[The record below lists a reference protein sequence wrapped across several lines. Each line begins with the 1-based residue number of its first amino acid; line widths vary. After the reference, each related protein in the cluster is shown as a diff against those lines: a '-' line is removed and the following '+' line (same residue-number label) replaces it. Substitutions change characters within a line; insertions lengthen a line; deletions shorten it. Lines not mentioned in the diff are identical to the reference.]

1 MLLGERMS
9 QVDNREI
16 NELLAFWFAEEMRA
30 YWFNSTQQLDES
42 ILNKFQGLWHR
53 AVNGELD
60 NWVNSAEGALA
71 LIILLDQMPL
81 NMFRGQAKSF
91 STEAKAIE
99 VTKLAIN
106 NGLDKHLNIMQ
117 RGFAYMPLMH
127 SENSEDQA
135 LSVEQY
141 TQLVEAGGPKESLNF
156 AKHHQAIVAQFGRF
170 PHRNQILGRESRSE
184 ELEYLSSEHAFT
196 G

>member
-1 MLLGERMS
+1 MS

>member
-1 MLLGERMS
+1 MS
-9 QVDNREI
+9 QIDNKEI
-16 NELLAFWFAEEMRA
+16 SELIEFWFAEEMRA
-30 YWFNSTQQLDES
+30 YWFNATAEMDSL
-42 ILNKFQGLWHR
+42 ILNKFQALWHR
-53 AVNGELD
+53 AVNGDLD
-60 NWVNSAEGALA
+60 DWVNSAEGALA

-106 NGLDKHLNIMQ
+106 NGLDKQLNTMQ

-127 SENSEDQA
+127 SENKEDQA

-141 TQLVEAGGPKESLNF
+141 SQLVEAGGSKESLNF
-156 AKHHQAIVAQFGRF
+156 AKHHQAIVEQFGRF
-170 PHRNQILGRESRSE
+170 PHRNQILGRESTFE

>member
-1 MLLGERMS
+1 
-9 QVDNREI
+9 
-16 NELLAFWFAEEMRA
+16 
-30 YWFNSTQQLDES
+30 
-42 ILNKFQGLWHR
+42 
-53 AVNGELD
+53 
-60 NWVNSAEGALA
+60 
-71 LIILLDQMPL
+71 
-81 NMFRGQAKSF
+81 MFRGQAKSF

>member
-60 NWVNSAEGALA
+60 DWVNSAEGALA

-184 ELEYLSSEHAFT
+184 ELEYLSSENAFT